1 MVALM
6 TAPTSGRSEK
16 KSNPSGRAAI
26 VAAVRTPIAKAGTA
40 FRKVHVTDLVRP
52 AFQEALYRAGVRSGQ
67 LDEVILG
74 NVCMPAD
81 AANPARVAA
90 LWAGVPHQVPALT
103 VQRNCASGMEA
114 VAEAAGRIQRG
125 ARMVLAG
132 GAESMSTIPLLF
144 PQETL
149 TPMAQLLRARTLW
162 QKTSAIASLR
172 PRHFRPIA
180 GLELGLTDPT
190 CGMIMGKT
198 AEVLA
203 SEFGIS
209 RREQDEFSLRSHQ
222 RAAAAMQAGR
232 FQEEICPVHV
242 PAGSRG
248 SAFEPVT
255 EDNGPRLNQTIEA
268 LAKLKPIFDRRDGTV
283 TVGNSC
289 QISDGAVA
297 LVLTD
302 PDYAEAEGLEVLGYV
317 RSYAC
322 AGLDPS
328 RMGLGPVYALD
339 RLFRQTGLSL
349 SDIPL
354 LEINEAFAS
363 QVLACVKAMASPLFA
378 REHLDRTSPL
388 GEVDMDRLNVN
399 GGAIALGHPV
409 GATGARLVLTLLME
423 MRRRDLDLGVA
434 ALCVG
439 GGQGAAILLE
449 RR

>member
-1 MVALM
+1 MVALS
-6 TAPTSGRSEK
+6 TGPRTGRSNGER
-16 KSNPSGRAAI
+16 NAFARAAI
-26 VAAVRTPIAKAGTA
+26 LAGVRTPIAKAGTA
-40 FRKVHVTDLVRP
+40 YRNVHVTDLARA
-52 AFQEALYRAGVRSGQ
+52 AFQEALYRAGIRGDD

-81 AANPARVAA
+81 AANPARVSA
-90 LWAGVPHQVPALT
+90 LWSGIPHHVPALT

-114 VAEAAGRIQRG
+114 VAEAAGRIARG
-125 ARMVLAG
+125 ANLVLAG
-132 GAESMSTIPLLF
+132 GAESMSTIPLLY
-144 PQETL
+144 PQEML
-149 TPMAQLLRARTLW
+149 APMTRLARAKSVW
-162 QKTSAIASLR
+162 QKTTAVASLR
-172 PRHFRPIA
+172 PRHFKPVI

-209 RREQDEFSLRSHQ
+209 RREQDEFALRSHQ
-222 RAAAAMQAGR
+222 RAAAAMQAGL
-232 FQEEICPVHV
+232 FKSEICPIHA
-242 PAGSRG
+242 PGKG
-248 SAFEPVT
+248 AFEPIT
-255 EDNGPRLNQTIEA
+255 EDNGPRANQTIEA

-289 QISDGAVA
+289 QVSDAAVA
-297 LVLTD
+297 LVVANEA
-302 PDYAEAEGLEVLGYV
+302 YAQAEGLEVLGYV

-328 RMGLGPVYALD
+328 RMGLGPVFAIDKL
-339 RLFRQTGLSL
+339 LKQTGLSL
-349 SDIPL
+349 SDVPIF
-354 LEINEAFAS
+354 EINEAFAV
-363 QVLACVKAMASPLFA
+363 QVLACLKAMASPQFT
-378 REHLDRTSPL
+378 REHLDRASPL
-388 GEVDMDRLNVN
+388 GEIDLDRVNVN

-423 MRRRDLDLGVA
+423 MHRRDLDLGIA

-449 RR
+449 RN

>member
-1 MVALM
+1 MVAL
-6 TAPTSGRSEK
+6 TLTPKSERTDRPRASDARAVIVSGARS
-16 KSNPSGRAAI
+16 
-26 VAAVRTPIAKAGTA
+26 PIAKAGTA
-40 FRKVHVTDLVRP
+40 FRRVHVTDLVRP
-52 AFQEALYRAGVRSGQ
+52 VFQEAMYRAGVRGE
-67 LDEVILG
+67 LLEEVILG

-81 AANPARVAA
+81 AANPARVSA

-103 VQRNCASGMEA
+103 VQRNCASGLEA
-114 VAEAAGRIQRG
+114 VAQAAGRIGRG
-125 ARMVLAG
+125 AKLVLAG

-144 PQETL
+144 PNETL
-149 TPMAQLLRARTLW
+149 DPMSRLARAKTLW
-162 QKTSAIASLR
+162 QKLGVAASMR
-172 PRHFRPIA
+172 PRHFRPVI

-198 AEVLA
+198 AELLA

-222 RAAAAMQAGR
+222 RATAAMQAGR
-232 FQEEICPVHV
+232 FNDEICPVYL
-242 PAGSRG
+242 PAGG
-248 SAFEPVT
+248 SGFEAMK
-255 EDNGPRLNQTIEA
+255 EDNGPRANQTMEA

-289 QISDGAVA
+289 QVSDGAVA
-297 LVLTD
+297 MVVAD
-302 PDYAEAEGLEVLGYV
+302 EDYARAEGLEVLGYV
-317 RSYAC
+317 RAYCSV
-322 AGLDPS
+322 GLDPA
-328 RMGLGPVYALD
+328 RMGLGPVFAIHKLLD
-339 RLFRQTGLSL
+339 QTGLTL

-354 LEINEAFAS
+354 LEINEAFAA
-363 QVLACVKAMASPLFA
+363 QVLACLKAMGSARFA

-388 GEVDMDRLNVN
+388 GEVDVDKLNVN

-409 GATGARLVLTLLME
+409 GATGSRLVLTMLHE
-423 MRRRDLDLGVA
+423 MKRRGIDLGLA